1 MVYDDVNDTEFLNND
16 LMFQMRPK
24 YFSTKMKIE
33 ELFTNF
39 VQVRNFFDN
48 STFSKR
54 HKLFVANVFFQ

>member
-1 MVYDDVNDTEFLNND
+1 MVYEDVNDTEFLNND

-39 VQVRNFFDN
+39 VQVRNLYIFF
-48 STFSKR
+48 KR
-54 HKLFVANVFFQ
+54 FRKKT